1 MQKSLMDEALLAKYV
16 GRWKL
21 TVKRHM
27 KPTMF
32 SKLSDKVLEQYAT
45 IFNITLEELK
55 SFGKK

>member
-1 MQKSLMDEALLAKYV
+1 MDEALLAKYV
-16 GRWKL
+16 GKWKF

-27 KPTMF
+27 KPTVF

-45 IFNITLEELK
+45 VFNITLKELK